1 MEWFR
6 RKTSIMG
13 VQVPNWLIALG
24 VLIVIL
30 LLREYA

>member
-1 MEWFR
+1 
-6 RKTSIMG
+6 MG